1 MGALSVTVQLAPDA
15 SLTETVPE
23 GLIGTALDALTV
35 TFAWT
40 CCPTTAAVGL
50 KMRVSVVAPL
60 FTATDVVPELWL
72 KSVFPLYVAVTASDA
87 LNDRGVRLH
96 VPEPLTRLAV
106 QLAPVL
112 SLIATKPVGT
122 PVPLTAGA
130 TVTDMATGTPNR
142 AGFGEA
148 DAVTV
153 VFSVKLTLTLCDATC
168 PGGPGSDTETLK
180 L

>member
-106 QLAPVL
+106 QL
-112 SLIATKPVGT
+112 
-122 PVPLTAGA
+122 
-130 TVTDMATGTPNR
+130 
-142 AGFGEA
+142 
-148 DAVTV
+148 
-153 VFSVKLTLTLCDATC
+153 
-168 PGGPGSDTETLK
+168 
-180 L
+180 